1 MSVGHS
7 RRQVLN
13 LAMATRAGAN
23 SSSSPTAESTSLH
36 PVRSYQVSLAA
47 AGGDLKVRLTSAVS
61 SQVYDIDLQDA
72 ETREHFLKLLEF
84 AITGRGRMSLEI
96 DSDNKIRTFVFSL

>member
-1 MSVGHS
+1 MSAERS
-7 RRQVLN
+7 RRQILN
-13 LAMATRAGAN
+13 LARPIAAKAALP
-23 SSSSPTAESTSLH
+23 SAAAPESTSLH

-47 AGGDLKVRLTSAVS
+47 SGGVLKVRLTSAVS

-72 ETREHFLKLLEF
+72 ETKEHFLKLLEF

-96 DSDNKIRTFVFSL
+96 DSDNKVRTFVFTV